1 MKNYKALIVYSSI
14 TGNTEQVAMAFAE
27 TFREYNIQ
35 PTLMKLEGNYQGVKI
50 PEPERDSYDFLMF
63 GSPVIASIPYHDLYI
78 QFGAQD
84 DYGSRN
90 FESDGR
96 GPIHGVKDGGNGKPT
111 FADGV
116 PVGAGMMFGGGNEKQ
131 HRIAF
136 CTYGGFG
143 RGPEEATAT
152 LELLKELN
160 HGRGNVGFFACPGKI
175 RWFESSGKLAELL
188 RINQFRAQ
196 ELIYRYTQDPDG
208 PYFADM
214 APEALSLIREAA
226 TEPVDASFT
235 SPAMADNDPLGIG
248 KPGSNFWSYDL
259 QNRPNSR
266 DIAMAK
272 AFLSDVIEDYY
283 LSDTGEPRTP
293 SSVYYCII

>member
-1 MKNYKALIVYSSI
+1 MKSYKALIVYSSI
-14 TGNTEQVAMAFAE
+14 TGNTEQVAITFAE

-35 PTLMKLEGNYQGVKI
+35 PTLVKLEGNYKGEQI
-50 PEPERDSYDFLMF
+50 PEPIREDYDFLLF
-63 GSPVIASIPYHDLYI
+63 GSPVIASLPYHDFYI
-78 QFGAQD
+78 QFGAQE

-90 FESDGR
+90 IAGDR
-96 GPIHGVKDGGNGKPT
+96 GPIQGVRENKDHKPT

-116 PVGAGMMFGGGNEKQ
+116 PMGTNMFEFFGNKNQ

-160 HGRGNVGFFACPGKI
+160 HGQNNVGFFACPGKV
-175 RWFESSGKLAELL
+175 RWFSASKALSERLK
-188 RINQFRAQ
+188 INQFRAQ
-196 ELIYRYTQDPDG
+196 ELIVRYAQDPDSA
-208 PYFADM
+208 YFADM
-214 APEALSLIREAA
+214 DPQTITLIHEAMQQSDTESLNK
-226 TEPVDASFT
+226 ASL
-235 SPAMADNDPLGIG
+235 AENDPLGIG

-259 QNRPNSR
+259 QNRPNAR
-266 DIAMAK
+266 DLAMAK

-283 LSDTGEPRTP
+283 LSDTGQPRQP

>member
-1 MKNYKALIVYSSI
+1 MKSYKALIVYSSI
-14 TGNTEQVAMAFAE
+14 TGNTEQVAMTFAE

-35 PTLMKLEGNYQGVKI
+35 PTLVKLEGNYRGEKI
-50 PEPERDSYDFLMF
+50 PEPERGDYDFLLF
-63 GSPVIASIPYHDLYI
+63 GAPVIASLPYHDFYI

-90 FESDGR
+90 FAGDR
-96 GPIHGVKDGGNGKPT
+96 GPIQGVRERKEDGPT
-111 FADGV
+111 FQNGV
-116 PVGAGMMFGGGNEKQ
+116 PIGGDPFGAFGNPNQ

-160 HGRGNVGFFACPGKI
+160 HGQNNVGFFACPGRL
-175 RWFESSGKLAELL
+175 RWFSASKRLSEQLK
-188 RINQFRAQ
+188 INQFRAQ
-196 ELIYRYTQDPDG
+196 ELIARYTEDPEG
-208 PYFADM
+208 IYFSDM
-214 APEALSLIREAA
+214 DPETLALVRQAAQQPPEESL
-226 TEPVDASFT
+226 DK
-235 SPAMADNDPLGIG
+235 PALVDNDPLGIG
-248 KPGSNFWSYDL
+248 KPGSNYWTYDL
-259 QNRPNSR
+259 QNHPDAR
-266 DIAMAK
+266 DLAMAK

-283 LSDTGEPRTP
+283 LSDTGQPRKP